1 MQPLFSPGKYSF
13 SNGFLCVFVD
23 HSLPKG
29 EGNQMFLTQVLKVIA
44 KSTSIRKKKRT
55 GNVDRGIHENE
66 VTFWPAC
73 PACYATFQMRGIFY
87 IWAVNT
93 WPFCHFGREINKMFK
108 NEQCSGSIICHLS
121 LWGIHGTFNF
131 SIFTTNSNAVAWSH
145 QTSNNTGLAGNL
157 LLRPPS
163 PMAEMAAEPEQEEV
177 GPTNAG

>member
-1 MQPLFSPGKYSF
+1 M
-13 SNGFLCVFVD
+13 
-23 HSLPKG
+23 
-29 EGNQMFLTQVLKVIA
+29 LT
-44 KSTSIRKKKRT
+44 
-55 GNVDRGIHENE
+55 E
-66 VTFWPAC
+66 VYMKMKLLSGPRA

-87 IWAVNT
+87 IWAMNT

-177 GPTNAG
+177 GPHKCRVAARTWLWGCRPDYPHPQNLPLCEQKMHCHFLFDILEGNEKRYFHWSGILG